1 MLKNLFQS
9 KEEKIRQQ
17 VEEHIAEGMKL
28 LSEKFYNGAMIEF
41 DKAMVLA
48 PEDVYPRLV
57 SELETA
63 ASSGELQS
71 ALAIGLNLIKENN
84 KDYKLANKLGN
95 YARELKDYKQAD
107 GLYKTALKVDK
118 KFETAFYNL
127 AASNARVD
135 VYDDAVKSSLS
146 VFDDV
151 VGYILPDYIT
161 DNPKFI
167 ETMEETLAE
176 QKEDK
181 VNLKVEELTETRTQ
195 KLETNNAVEASE
207 IAMEIKK
214 LKDNKNKVLPEDVVE
229 EFQKLIETDPENA
242 KQHKFNIALYAL
254 NKNKPDLATKF
265 LNSLSL
271 TDFDTIDLLQ
281 AIALA
286 EKGKLEEAA
295 GKIVHLLGQNEFNR
309 YCNVNLGLIYR
320 KARKRFLSTK
330 YLIKTASL
338 LDKSN
343 GIYSMKDLIKLAN
356 QLYQDGN
363 LKKSLNF
370 FLIAAS
376 EIPDVD
382 IWFKI
387 GSIYVEQKKYDEAV
401 EAFRS
406 LSKLDP
412 DSKLGEDKLLEI
424 HDYYFEKG
432 EALLHDRKFKPAEEY
447 YLKAHTVL
455 KRLETLKQLAT
466 VYKQMNN
473 TEKEKDILE
482 EVQKITEENEVKELE
497 AKRQNLIAQA
507 KQFLVKKNYL
517 KAVAVYESVFR
528 MKVDK
533 KIFMQL
539 AALYKGLKKQHELQD
554 LVQRWGKMV
563 EHEEKLIKYKKEQ
576 DRKKS
581 GDDEEE

>member
-9 KEEKIRQQ
+9 KEDRIKQQ

-41 DKAMVLA
+41 DKAMILA

-107 GLYKTALKVDK
+107 GLYKTALKVEK

-135 VYDDAVKSSLS
+135 IYDDAIKSSLS
-146 VFDDV
+146 IFDDV
-151 VGYILPDYIT
+151 VGFILPDYIT
-161 DNPKFI
+161 EDPKFI
-167 ETMEETLAE
+167 ETLETTLAGE
-176 QKEDK
+176 KEER
-181 VNLKVEELTETRTQ
+181 VSLKIAELSEIREQ
-195 KLETNNAVEASE
+195 KLETNNAIEASD

-214 LKDNKNKVLPEDVVE
+214 LKDNKNKILPEDVIE
-229 EFQKLIETDPENA
+229 ELQNLIQTDPANA
-242 KQHKFNIALYAL
+242 KQHRYNIALYAL
-254 NKNKPDLATKF
+254 NKNKPNAAIKA
-265 LNSLSL
+265 LNGLSPK
-271 TDFDTIDLLQ
+271 DFDTIDLLH

-295 GKIVHLLGQNEFNR
+295 GKIVRLLGQNEFNR

-356 QLYQDGN
+356 QLYQEGN

-376 EIPDVD
+376 EIPDSDV
-382 IWFKI
+382 WYKI
-387 GSIYVEQKKYDEAV
+387 GSIYIEQKKYDDAV
-401 EAFRS
+401 EAFRA
-406 LSKLDP
+406 LLKIDP
-412 DSKLGEDKLLEI
+412 DSNIGDDKLLEI

-432 EALLHDRKFKPAEEY
+432 EALLHDRKYKPAEEY
-447 YLKAHTVL
+447 YLKAISVL
-455 KRLETLKQLAT
+455 KRLDTLKQLAV

-473 TEKEKDILE
+473 PEKEKDVLE
-482 EVQKITEENEVKELE
+482 KIQVIIEENEQKELE

-507 KQFLVKKNYL
+507 KQFLAKKNYL
-517 KAVAVYESVFR
+517 KAIAVYESVFR

-533 KIFMQL
+533 KIFVQL
-539 AALYKGLKKQHELQD
+539 AALYKGLKKQNELQE

-563 EHEEKLIKYKKEQ
+563 EHEEKMIRYKKEQ
-576 DRKKS
+576 DREKS
-581 GDDEEE
+581 GNNGEE

>member
-9 KEEKIRQQ
+9 KEDKIKQQ

-41 DKAMVLA
+41 DKAMILA

-107 GLYKTALKVDK
+107 GLYKTALKVEK

-135 VYDDAVKSSLS
+135 IYDDAVKSSLS
-146 VFDDV
+146 IFDDV
-151 VGYILPDYIT
+151 IGYILPDYIT
-161 DNPKFI
+161 EDPKFI
-167 ETMEETLAE
+167 ETMTETLAGE
-176 QKEDK
+176 KEEK
-181 VNLKVEELTETRTQ
+181 VNLKIEELAVIREQ
-195 KLETNNAVEASE
+195 KLETNNAVDATE
-207 IAMEIKK
+207 IAIEIKK
-214 LKDNKNKVLPEDVVE
+214 LKDNKNKILPEDVIE
-229 EFQKLIETDPENA
+229 ELQKLVKTDPNNA
-242 KQHKFNIALYAL
+242 KQHIYNTALYAL
-254 NKNKPDLATKF
+254 HKNKPDAAIKA
-265 LNSLSL
+265 LNGLSPK
-271 TDFDTIDLLQ
+271 DYDTLDLLH

-356 QLYQDGN
+356 QLFQEGN

-370 FLIAAS
+370 FLIASS

-382 IWFKI
+382 IWYKI
-387 GSIYVEQKKYDEAV
+387 GSIYIEQKKYDDAV

-406 LSKLDP
+406 LLKLDP
-412 DSKLGEDKLLEI
+412 DSNLGEDKLQEI
-424 HDYYFEKG
+424 HNYYFEKG
-432 EALLHDRKFKPAEEY
+432 EALLEDRKYKPAEEY
-447 YLKAHTVL
+447 YLKALSVFKPL
-455 KRLETLKQLAT
+455 NTLKQLAI
-466 VYKQMNN
+466 VYKQMNKP
-473 TEKEKDILE
+473 EKEKEVLE
-482 EVQKITEENEVKELE
+482 QIQTIIEENEQKELE
-497 AKRQNLIAQA
+497 AKRQNQIAQA
-507 KQFLVKKNYL
+507 KQFLAKKNYL
-517 KAVAVYESVFR
+517 QAIAILESVFR

-539 AALYKGLKKQHELQD
+539 AALYKGLKKQSELQD
-554 LVQRWGKMV
+554 LVLRWGKMV
-563 EHEEKLIKYKKEQ
+563 EHEEKMVRYKKEQ
-576 DRKKS
+576 EREKS
-581 GDDEEE
+581 GPNEEE